1 MSALVIG
8 VRCLVSGRALRYHCA
23 REWLAS
29 ALDIPRIV
37 AMAGERKK
45 ILSYRD
51 LTVWQRA
58 MDLTDM
64 AYEVSKKFPRDERFA
79 LTSQLQRSAVSVSS
93 NIAEGHGREHL
104 REYLHHLSIANGSL
118 MELETQIAIA
128 LRRGY
133 LDSSEAQRCF
143 DLSGD
148 VGRLLAG
155 LVRALKARIP

>member
-1 MSALVIG
+1 
-8 VRCLVSGRALRYHCA
+8 
-23 REWLAS
+23 
-29 ALDIPRIV
+29 
-37 AMAGERKK
+37 MAGEHKK

-58 MDLTDM
+58 MDLTDLV
-64 AYEVSKKFPRDERFA
+64 YDVTKKFPKDERFA

-133 LDSSEAQRCF
+133 LENSEAQRCF

>member
-1 MSALVIG
+1 MG
-8 VRCLVSGRALRYHCA
+8 
-23 REWLAS
+23 
-29 ALDIPRIV
+29 
-37 AMAGERKK
+37 GERRK

-58 MDLTDM
+58 MDLTDL
-64 AYEVSKKFPRDERFA
+64 AYDVSKTFPKDERFA
-79 LTSQLQRSAVSVSS
+79 LTSQLQRSAVSIPS

-118 MELETQIAIA
+118 MELETQVAIA
-128 LRRGY
+128 FRRNYVDNAG
-133 LDSSEAQRCF
+133 AQRCF

-155 LVRALKARIP
+155 LVRALKARLP